1 MSKTLEERIQALE
14 DARACEQLMYQYEW
28 FLDHGYD
35 GEGIASLFVEDGL
48 WEIEGVGGTA
58 KGHDAIVQ
66 HAADLVKS
74 LPWGQHN
81 MVAPMIE
88 VADDGQTAKGRF
100 CLFCTLT
107 LTDENGKD
115 EAYVEIGKY
124 ENDYVK
130 VDGKWKFKRL
140 YGNMEK
146 AARWDKGWVQDSL
159 TKEF

>member
-1 MSKTLEERIQALE
+1 MSKTLEERVQVLE
-14 DARACEQLMYQYEW
+14 DVRACEQLMYQYEW

-66 HAADLVKS
+66 HASDLVKA

-88 VADDGQTAKGRF
+88 IAADGQTAKGRF
-100 CLFCTLT
+100 NLFCTLT
-107 LTDENGKD
+107 LTDENGND

-130 VDGKWKFKRL
+130 VNGEWKFKRL

-146 AARWDKGWVQDSL
+146 AARWDKGWVKDSL
-159 TKEF
+159 SKEF

>member
-1 MSKTLEERIQALE
+1 MSKTLEERVQALE
-14 DARACEQLMYQYEW
+14 DIRACEQLMYQYEW

-58 KGHDAIVQ
+58 KGHDAIVR
-66 HAADLVKS
+66 HAADLVKA

-88 VADDGQTAKGRF
+88 VAADGQTAKGRF
-100 CLFCTLT
+100 CLFCALT
-107 LTDENGKD
+107 LTDENGTD

-124 ENDYVK
+124 END
-130 VDGKWKFKRL
+130 
-140 YGNMEK
+140 
-146 AARWDKGWVQDSL
+146 
-159 TKEF
+159 

>member
-1 MSKTLEERIQALE
+1 MSKTLEERVQALE
-14 DARACEQLMYQYEW
+14 DIRACEQLMYQYEW

-58 KGHDAIVQ
+58 KGHDAIVR
-66 HAADLVKS
+66 HAADLVKA

-81 MVAPMIE
+81 MEAPMIE
-88 VADDGQTAKGRF
+88 VAADGQTAKGRF
-100 CLFCTLT
+100 CLFCALT
-107 LTDENGKD
+107 LTDENGTD

-130 VDGKWKFKRL
+130 VDGEWKFKRL

-146 AARWDKGWVQDSL
+146 AARWDKGWVKDSL
-159 TKEF
+159 SKEF